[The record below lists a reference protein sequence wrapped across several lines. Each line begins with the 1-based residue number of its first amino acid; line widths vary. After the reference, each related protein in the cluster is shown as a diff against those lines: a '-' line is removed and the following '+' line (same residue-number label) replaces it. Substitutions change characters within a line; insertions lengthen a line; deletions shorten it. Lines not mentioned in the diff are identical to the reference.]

1 MTNLIT
7 TEIAGDVAIVWADNP
22 PVNAISHALRSEL
35 QAAFVSLKANP
46 EVKAIILA
54 CRGRTFFAGA
64 DISEFDKPPQD
75 PHLQDVF
82 NVIEGME
89 VPVIAALFGTAL
101 GGGMEAALACHYR
114 IALKGSKM
122 GLPEIHLGIFPGA
135 GGTQRLPRLVS
146 VSDTL
151 EIIIKGK
158 PISADKAL
166 ELGILD
172 KIVEGDVVEGA
183 KAFAITLIKEGKGPR
198 RVSDLPPKTENS
210 EEAFKFYE
218 SFIAT
223 RLRGRKNPPLAMTA
237 IRAALE
243 KPFKEGLAIEKKLNL
258 EAKGTLESK
267 ALRHI
272 FFAERKTRNI
282 PGLSKDIKPGEIRTV
297 GIIGAGTMGSGIAMC
312 FASAGIPVTL
322 VENNEA
328 ALTRGLG
335 IIEKNYAAS
344 VQKGRLSEPQM
355 KATLGLISGTTN
367 LENLKTCDLVI
378 EAVFEDMA
386 IKKNIFLRLDHICKP
401 GAILATN
408 TSTLDIDEIAGVTKR
423 PENVLGLHFFSPAN
437 IMPLLEVV
445 RGKRTSDQTL
455 ITALNVGKKIRKT
468 AVVSGVCFGFI
479 GNRMLSPYGR
489 EAQRMLLEG
498 ATPKEIDQVLESFGM
513 AMGVLA
519 VYDLAGIDVGH
530 KIREAMGDQKPEDPS
545 FFQAAAIMFHEGRF
559 GQKTGSGFYK
569 YEPGSRLRHDD
580 PKVMELIS
588 RAAKDMAI
596 SQRKIEA
603 EEIFERCLFP
613 LVNEAANILDEG
625 IALRASDIDVVWTSG
640 YGFPRFKGGPMFWA
654 DTIGLSKILEG
665 MKKYQEQFGPEFWQP
680 SPLLEKLVATRKTFA
695 DWDQENA

>member
-1 MTNLIT
+1 
-7 TEIAGDVAIVWADNP
+7 
-22 PVNAISHALRSEL
+22 
-35 QAAFVSLKANP
+35 
-46 EVKAIILA
+46 
-54 CRGRTFFAGA
+54 RTFFAGA

-82 NVIEGME
+82 NIIESME
-89 VPVIAALFGTAL
+89 IPVIAALFGTAL

-114 IALKGSKM
+114 LALKGSKM

-146 VSDTL
+146 IADTL

-172 KIVEGDVVEGA
+172 KIVEGDLIKEVKTFA
-183 KAFAITLIKEGKGPR
+183 KGLIKEGHGPR
-198 RVSDLPPKTENS
+198 RVSDLPPKAENS
-210 EEAFKFYE
+210 DEAFKFYE
-218 SFIAT
+218 SFIAA
-223 RLRGRKNPPLAMTA
+223 RLRGRKNPALAITA
-237 IRAALE
+237 IRAALD
-243 KPFKEGLAIEKKLNL
+243 KPFVEGLALEKKLIL
-258 EAKGTLESK
+258 EAKNTLESK

-272 FFAERKTRNI
+272 FFAERKTRKI
-282 PGLSKDIKPGEIRTV
+282 PGLSKNIKPAEIKTV
-297 GIIGAGTMGSGIAMC
+297 GIIGAGTMGGGIAMC
-312 FASAGIPVTL
+312 FASARIPVTL
-322 VENNEA
+322 VETSEA
-328 ALTRGLG
+328 ALAKGLG

-344 VQKGRLSEPQM
+344 VKKGRLSETQM
-355 KATLGLISGTTN
+355 KTTLGLITGTTILDK
-367 LENLKTCDLVI
+367 LETCDLVI
-378 EAVFEDMA
+378 EAIFEDMA
-386 IKKNIFLRLDHICKP
+386 IKKDIFENLDKICKP

-408 TSTLDIDEIAGVTKR
+408 TSTLDIDEIANCTNR
-423 PENVLGLHFFSPAN
+423 PEKVLGLHFFSPAN

-445 RGKRTSDQTL
+445 RAQKTSDQTL

-468 AVVSGVCFGFI
+468 LVISGVCFGFI

-498 ATPKEIDQVLESFGM
+498 ANPKEIDQVLEGFGM

-530 KIREAMGDQKPEDPS
+530 KIREAMGDQKPEDPT
-545 FFQAAAIMFHEGRF
+545 FFKAGGIMFHAGRY
-559 GQKTGSGFYK
+559 GQKTGAGFYK
-569 YEPGSRLRHDD
+569 YQPGSRLRHDD

-588 RAAKDMAI
+588 KAAKDMGI
-596 SQRKIEA
+596 SQRKIDA
-603 EEIFERCLFP
+603 EEIFERCLYP
-613 LVNEAANILDEG
+613 LVNEAANILEEG

-640 YGFPRFKGGPMFWA
+640 YGFPRHKGGPMFWA
-654 DTIGLSKILEG
+654 DSFGLSKILKG

-680 SPLLEKLVATRKTFA
+680 APLLEKLVKENKTFA